1 MTFSNPWPVLSSR
14 RCPAGSHDYKNVRE
28 VMMVSMQKLAL
39 ASVTAIAIGFGAAP
53 AWAQGAKD
61 LVGTWQ
67 LVSNVLTVADKKTDQ
82 FGPKPHGILYFES
95 NGHYVL
101 SIMRDGLPKYAG
113 KGREHATAE
122 EAKATVAGSISHF
135 GTYSVD
141 GDKIVFN
148 VEHATFPNWDG
159 STSKRPFKIS
169 GDEMSFFVP
178 SASAGAGSS
187 SVVSWKRQ

>member
-1 MTFSNPWPVLSSR
+1 
-14 RCPAGSHDYKNVRE
+14 
-28 VMMVSMQKLAL
+28 
-39 ASVTAIAIGFGAAP
+39 
-53 AWAQGAKD
+53 
-61 LVGTWQ
+61 
-67 LVSNVLTVADKKTDQ
+67 
-82 FGPKPHGILYFES
+82 
-95 NGHYVL
+95 
-101 SIMRDGLPKYAG
+101 MRDGLPKYAG

-135 GTYSVD
+135 GTYSVE

-148 VEHATFPNWDG
+148 VEHATFANWDG

-187 SVVSWKRQ
+187 SVVSWKRQK

>member
-1 MTFSNPWPVLSSR
+1 MKRLALLVISALVLS
-14 RCPAGSHDYKNVRE
+14 A
-28 VMMVSMQKLAL
+28 
-39 ASVTAIAIGFGAAP
+39 GAAF
-53 AWAQGAKD
+53 AEGAKD

-67 LVSNVLTVADKKTDQ
+67 LVSNVVTKSDGSKTDQ
-82 FGPKPHGILYFES
+82 FGPNPHGILYFES

-101 SIMRDGLPKYAG
+101 SIMRDGLPKFAG
-113 KGREHATAE
+113 KGRENGSADE
-122 EAKATVAGSISHF
+122 NKSVVQGSISHF

-159 STSKRPFKIS
+159 TSSKRPYKIA

-187 SVVSWKRQ
+187 SVVSWKRQK

>member
-1 MTFSNPWPVLSSR
+1 MKRLTLLVMTTTALTLGTS
-14 RCPAGSHDYKNVRE
+14 A
-28 VMMVSMQKLAL
+28 AL
-39 ASVTAIAIGFGAAP
+39 AQT
-53 AWAQGAKD
+53 AKD

-67 LVSNVLTVADKKTDQ
+67 LTSNVVTKADGSKTDQ
-82 FGPKPHGILYFES
+82 FGPNPHGILYFEP

-101 SIMRDGLPKYAG
+101 SIMRDGLPKFAG
-113 KGREHATAE
+113 KGREHGTADE
-122 EAKATVAGSISHF
+122 NKAVVEGSISHF

-159 STSKRPFKIS
+159 TSSKRPFKIS
-169 GDEMSFFVP
+169 GDDMSFFVP

-187 SVVSWKRQ
+187 STVSWKRQK